1 MTKRLLTSALVIL
14 GLVSLLQ
21 AQTPGHRPYRQ
32 FFANPYLFNPAYV
45 GINNQTELNLSYRQQ
60 WINFKDAPVITGLN
74 LQIPTND
81 RVALGFSLSS
91 DKQVLLRNS
100 TFMATFGYQVPIA
113 ENQSLRFGLSGGVG
127 MNALDLNA
135 EELNTNDPAVIN
147 ASNNNFYVDGNVGVV
162 YSHSGLKLG
171 FAFTELFSSNSF
183 NHDTFSKFA
192 FSNLRNR
199 LYSASYRFN
208 VGIMENFAIEPY
220 VLYRQSADGLQD
232 AWEAASVVYFKDKV
246 WTGAGYN
253 QNNGLALFLGMNLKD
268 KFRVNYSYEFPPF
281 KSGVTSTSAHEL
293 HLTLKFGKK
302 KAPILAKNTKPKPK
316 IYERTANEVTDADA
330 QQEDDAKTGDEEAVV
345 IAKNAPSEETKKAPA
360 KNNASEIAKNAPTEN
375 VAKANPEAVKINKK
389 EVAKTEEVIPAGRP
403 AKSFTIA
410 KGHYVVVAVFSMMDH
425 STKFTK
431 QLVKEG
437 YDVNVALNPKNKF
450 YYVYIF
456 STYDV
461 EEAKKMRNEYRWKNL
476 FKEAW
481 VFTME

>member
-81 RVALGFSLSS
+81 RVALGFSLTS

-100 TFMATFGYQVPIA
+100 TFMATFGYQIPIA

-171 FAFTELFSSNSF
+171 FAFTELFASNSF

-199 LYSASYRFN
+199 LYSMSYRFN
-208 VGIMENFAIEPY
+208 VGLTENFAIEPY

-232 AWEAASVVYFKDKV
+232 AWEAASVVYYKDKI

-268 KFRVNYSYEFPPF
+268 KLSVNYSYEFPPM
-281 KSGVTSTSAHEL
+281 KSGVAATSAHEL

-302 KAPILAKNTKPKPK
+302 KAPVYAKNNKPKST
-316 IYERTANEVTDADA
+316 IYQRPANERSEV
-330 QQEDDAKTGDEEAVV
+330 EEQKNNDVESEEEQVA
-345 IAKNAPSEETKKAPA
+345 IAKNAPAEEVKSTPSQ
-360 KNNASEIAKNAPTEN
+360 NNATEN
-375 VAKANPEAVKINKK
+375 IARTNNPEAVKVNKN
-389 EVAKTEEVIPAGRP
+389 EVAKTEKVVPAGRP

-431 QLVKEG
+431 QLVREG

-461 EEAKKMRNEYRWKNL
+461 EEAKKMRNQYRWKNL

-481 VFTME
+481 VFTMD

>member
-81 RVALGFSLSS
+81 RVALGFSLTS

-100 TFMATFGYQVPIA
+100 TFMATFGYQIPIA

-127 MNALDLNA
+127 MNSLDLNA

-171 FAFTELFSSNSF
+171 FAFTELFASNSF

-199 LYSASYRFN
+199 LYSMSYRFN
-208 VGIMENFAIEPY
+208 VGLMENFAIEPY

-232 AWEAASVVYFKDKV
+232 AWEAASVVYYKDKI

-253 QNNGLALFLGMNLKD
+253 QNNGLAVFLGLNLKD
-268 KFRVNYSYEFPPF
+268 KFRVNYSYEFPPM
-281 KSGVTSTSAHEL
+281 KSGVPTTSSHEL

-302 KAPILAKNTKPKPK
+302 KTPAYAKSKPRPT
-316 IYERTANEVTDADA
+316 IYQRPANEV
-330 QQEDDAKTGDEEAVV
+330 AKVEE
-345 IAKNAPSEETKKAPA
+345 EE
-360 KNNASEIAKNAPTEN
+360 SDS
-375 VAKANPEAVKINKK
+375 AKAE
-389 EVAKTEEVIPAGRP
+389 
-403 AKSFTIA
+403 
-410 KGHYVVVAVFSMMDH
+410 SMARKA
-425 STKFTK
+425 STNAR
-431 QLVKEG
+431 Q
-437 YDVNVALNPKNKF
+437 
-450 YYVYIF
+450 
-456 STYDV
+456 
-461 EEAKKMRNEYRWKNL
+461 EEAKTVARNN
-476 FKEAW
+476 
-481 VFTME
+481 

>member
-81 RVALGFSLSS
+81 RVALGFSLTS

-113 ENQSLRFGLSGGVG
+113 ENQSIRFGLSGGVG

-135 EELNTNDPAVIN
+135 EELNSNDPAVIN

-171 FAFTELFSSNSF
+171 FAFTELFASNSF

-199 LYSASYRFN
+199 LYSMSYRFN
-208 VGIMENFAIEPY
+208 VGVMENFAIEPY

-232 AWEAASVVYFKDKV
+232 AWEAASVVYYKDKI

-268 KFRVNYSYEFPPF
+268 KLSVNYSYEFPPM
-281 KSGVTSTSAHEL
+281 KSGVAATSAHEL

-302 KAPILAKNTKPKPK
+302 KTPVYAKNTKPKST
-316 IYERTANEVTDADA
+316 IYQRPANETSEV
-330 QQEDDAKTGDEEAVV
+330 EDQKDNDTESEEEQAA
-345 IAKNAPSEETKKAPA
+345 IAKNAEEVKTTPSQ
-360 KNNASEIAKNAPTEN
+360 NNASENIART
-375 VAKANPEAVKINKK
+375 NPEAVKVSKND
-389 EVAKTEEVIPAGRP
+389 VAKTEAVSPAGRP

-431 QLVKEG
+431 QLAREG

-461 EEAKKMRNEYRWKNL
+461 EEAKKMRNQYRWKNI

>member
-1 MTKRLLTSALVIL
+1 MIKRLLTSIIVTL
-14 GLVSLLQ
+14 GLLSVLH

-32 FFANPYLFNPAYV
+32 FYANPYLFNPAYV

-60 WINFKDAPVITGLN
+60 WVGFKDAPVITGLN
-74 LQIPTND
+74 LQLPANN
-81 RVALGFSLSS
+81 RVAIGFNLAS

-100 TFMATFGYQVPIA
+100 TFMATFGYVVPIA

-127 MNALDLNA
+127 MNNIDMSA
-135 EELNTNDPAVIN
+135 EELNANDPAVIN

-162 YSHSGLKLG
+162 YTHSGLKLG
-171 FAFTELFSSNSF
+171 FAFTELFESNSF

-199 LYSASYRFN
+199 LYSMSYRFN
-208 VGIMENFAIEPY
+208 VGVMQNFAIEPY

-232 AWEAASVVYFKDKV
+232 AWEAASVVYYKDKF

-268 KFRVNYSYEFPPF
+268 KLKVNYSYEFPPF
-281 KSGVTSTSAHEL
+281 KSGVTATSAHEL
-293 HLTLKFGKK
+293 HLTLSFGKK
-302 KAPILAKNTKPKPK
+302 KSPVYVKNNKPKPT
-316 IYERTANEVTDADA
+316 IYHRPANETTEADDQQTDEVESDKS
-330 QQEDDAKTGDEEAVV
+330 DDEQVV
-345 IAKNAPSEETKKAPA
+345 IAKNAPVEEAKKTPSTTPSN
-360 KNNASEIAKNAPTEN
+360 KNTTTEN
-375 VAKANPEAVKINKK
+375 VTRTNPEAVKINKND
-389 EVAKTEEVIPAGRP
+389 VAKTEEVIPAGRP

-437 YDVNVALNPKNKF
+437 YEVNVALNPKNKF

-461 EEAKKMRNEYRWKNL
+461 EEAKKVRNQYRWKNI

>member
-81 RVALGFSLSS
+81 RVALGFSLTS

-100 TFMATFGYQVPIA
+100 TFMATFGYQIPIA

-162 YSHSGLKLG
+162 YSHSGLKVG
-171 FAFTELFSSNSF
+171 FAFTELFASNSF

-199 LYSASYRFN
+199 LYSMSYRFN
-208 VGIMENFAIEPY
+208 VGVMENFAVEPY

-232 AWEAASVVYFKDKV
+232 AWEAASVVYYKDKI

-268 KFRVNYSYEFPPF
+268 KFRVNYSYEFPPM
-281 KSGVTSTSAHEL
+281 KSGVAATSAHEL

-302 KAPILAKNTKPKPK
+302 KTPVYAKNSKPKTT
-316 IYERTANEVTDADA
+316 IYQRPANEISEVEERKN
-330 QQEDDAKTGDEEAVV
+330 EDVE
-345 IAKNAPSEETKKAPA
+345 SEEEKAAIA
-360 KNNASEIAKNAPTEN
+360 KNNAPAEQVKTTPSKATEN
-375 VAKANPEAVKINKK
+375 IARANPEAVKVNKN
-389 EVAKTEEVIPAGRP
+389 EVAKTAEVVPAGRP

-425 STKFTK
+425 STRFTK
-431 QLVKEG
+431 QLASDG

-461 EEAKKMRNEYRWKNL
+461 EEAKKIRNQYRWKNL

>member
-1 MTKRLLTSALVIL
+1 MIKRLLTSAIVTL
-14 GLVSLLQ
+14 GLLSVLH

-45 GINNQTELNLSYRQQ
+45 GINNQAELNLSYRQQ
-60 WINFKDAPVITGLN
+60 WMGFKDSPVITGLN
-74 LQIPTND
+74 LQLPTNN
-81 RVALGFSLSS
+81 RVAIGFNIAS
-91 DKQVLLRNS
+91 DKQVLLRNNS
-100 TFMATFGYQVPIA
+100 FMATFGYILPIA

-127 MNALDLNA
+127 MNSIDLNS
-135 EELNTNDPAVIN
+135 EELNTNDPAIVN
-147 ASNNNFYVDGNVGVV
+147 AANNNFYVDGNVGVV
-162 YSHSGLKLG
+162 YTHSGLKLG

-183 NHDTFSKFA
+183 NHDSFSKFA

-199 LYSASYRFN
+199 LYSVSYRFN
-208 VGIMENFAIEPY
+208 VGIMENFAVEPY
-220 VLYRQSADGLQD
+220 VLYRESADGLQN
-232 AWEAASVVYFKDKV
+232 AWEAASVVYYKDKI

-253 QNNGLALFLGMNLKD
+253 QNNGLSLFLGMNLKD
-268 KFRVNYSYEFPPF
+268 KFRVSYSYEFPPF

-293 HLTLKFGKK
+293 HLTYKFGKK
-302 KAPILAKNTKPKPK
+302 KAPVLAKNKPKPT
-316 IYERTANEVTDADA
+316 IYQRPANEVAEADA
-330 QQEDDAKTGDEEAVV
+330 QEEEDVKTDDEEVV
-345 IAKNAPSEETKKAPA
+345 IAKNAPAPKVDTTPA
-360 KNNASEIAKNAPTEN
+360 QNAASENTTKEVPAENLAKT
-375 VAKANPEAVKINKK
+375 NPEAVKVNKYDL
-389 EVAKTEEVIPAGRP
+389 AKTEEAAPVGRP

-437 YDVNVALNPKNKF
+437 YEVNVALNPKNKF

-461 EEAKKMRNEYRWKNL
+461 EEAKKVRNQYRWKNL